1 MRISEDRY
9 RGELQRIEIGL
20 RFLHHEARTQTIR
33 VWTGLSND
41 RIRNLYRSYVQYAPY
56 HVPRHRGKSPQQ
68 ISYFTRSVRM
78 QEETATLAR
87 MLSLIGAI
95 PPQPGMERVVTLPN
109 LTRGR
114 LVCNAFEIYKAQ
126 FPSGQISFEHA
137 IFLTT
142 SLIRADQLVLGNC
155 MDCGGLLVIEQ
166 LSMRLKRCI
175 HCARYS
181 KRL

>member
-20 RFLHHEARTQTIR
+20 RFLQHEARTQTIR
-33 VWTGLSND
+33 AWTGLTSD
-41 RIRNLYRSYVQYAPY
+41 RIRNLYRSYVLYAPC
-56 HVPRHRGKSPQQ
+56 HVPRHRGKSPHQ
-68 ISYFTRSVRM
+68 ITYFARSLRM

-87 MLSLIGAI
+87 LLSLIGAI
-95 PPQPGMERVVTLPN
+95 PPQPDVLTLPN

-114 LVCNAFEIYKAQ
+114 LVCHAFEIYKAQ

-142 SLIRADQLVLGNC
+142 SLIRADQLMLGNC

-166 LSMRLKRCI
+166 LSMRLRRCV
-175 HCARYS
+175 HCAHYS
-181 KRL
+181 KRP